1 MRTAANKSKHLH
13 EIKLLSIESNHS
25 INTTMAS
32 ITSSSEFD
40 YLEGTTQ
47 PDRFNALDGNDIIY
61 ANSGDDFLEG
71 DKGKDKICG
80 DRGND
85 TIFGGE
91 DGDVLWGGKGT
102 DLISGNSGNDTIYAG
117 AGSDTV
123 TGGEGDDIFA
133 ISKDS
138 GGPTI
143 LTADTIADFGN
154 GNDKIRLLD
163 GLTFEDLDIQQGTG
177 SNSNSTIIQDKLTG
191 EYLAVLPGVNSST
204 INRDNFTSQLSG
216 NPVLDWNGVLLNAV
230 RTASTAPPLAS
241 RNMAMVHAAIYDSV
255 NSISKK
261 YSPYRVNID
270 APAGASAEA
279 ATAAAAYRVLT
290 NLYPAQTLTFNEAYN
305 SSIAKIPDGK
315 AKEDGI
321 ALGRQVADQII
332 AWRNTDGASRVVEY
346 TPSTDAGRWVATPP
360 GFAASLA
367 PQWPDVTPFA
377 MTSGSQFRPSGP
389 PALNSAKY
397 AEEFN
402 FVKEIGKIDSLT
414 RTPDQTAIAKF
425 WANGAGTFTPPGH
438 WNQIAEEASTL
449 NAQSLEDSARLFALL
464 NIALA
469 DAAISCWDAKYQYNF
484 WRPVTAIRQA
494 DRDNNPNTAADTQ
507 WTPLITT
514 PPFPEYTSGHSTF
527 SGAADPVMSAVFGS
541 DYGFGDRGDRTIN
554 TLRTYENFS
563 EAADE
568 SGISRLYGG
577 IHFMSANVN
586 GLNAGRNLG
595 NYVVQNFLV

>member
-1 MRTAANKSKHLH
+1 
-13 EIKLLSIESNHS
+13 
-25 INTTMAS
+25 MAS
-32 ITSSSEFD
+32 ITSSPEFD
-40 YLEGTTQ
+40 YLAGTTQ
-47 PDRFNALDGNDIIY
+47 PDRINALDDNDIIY

-91 DGDVLWGGKGT
+91 GDDILWGGKGA
-102 DLISGNSGNDTIYAG
+102 DLILGNSGNDIIYAG

-123 TGGEGDDIFA
+123 TGGEGSDIFA
-133 ISKDS
+133 ISKGS
-138 GGPTI
+138 SGPTV
-143 LTADTIADFGN
+143 LTADSITDFGN

-163 GLTFEDLDIQQGTG
+163 GLTFEDLDIKQGTDA
-177 SNSNSTIIQDKLTG
+177 NSNSTIIQDKLTG

-204 INRDNFTSQLSG
+204 INRDNFTSQLSAT
-216 NPVLDWNGVLLNAV
+216 PVIEWNGVLLNAV
-230 RTASTAPPLAS
+230 RADKTAPPLAS

-270 APAGASAEA
+270 APAGTSAEA
-279 ATAAAAYRVLT
+279 ATAAAAHRILT
-290 NLYPAQTLTFNEAYN
+290 NLYPAQAVTFNEVYQ
-305 SSIAKIPDGK
+305 SSLAKIPDGK
-315 AKEDGI
+315 AKTDGI
-321 ALGRQVADQII
+321 ALGQQVADQII
-332 AWRNTDGASRVVEY
+332 TWRSTDGANRVVQY
-346 TPSTDAGRWVATPP
+346 NPSTEAGRWVPTPP
-360 GFAASLA
+360 ALAPGLA
-367 PQWPDVTPFA
+367 PQWPEVTPFA

-389 PALNSAKY
+389 PALDSAKY

-402 FVKEIGKIDSLT
+402 YVKEIGKIDSLT

-464 NIALA
+464 NITLA
-469 DAAISCWDAKYQYNF
+469 DAAISCWDTKYHYNF
-484 WRPVTAIRQA
+484 WRPITAIRQA
-494 DRDNNPNTAADTQ
+494 DSDNNPNTTADAQ
-507 WTPLITT
+507 WTPLLEN
-514 PPFPEYTSGHSTF
+514 PPFSEYTSGHSTF
-527 SGAADPVMSAVFGS
+527 SGAADAVMNSVFGS

-568 SGISRLYGG
+568 SGISRIYGG
-577 IHFMSANVN
+577 IHFMSANVD

-595 NYVVQNFLV
+595 NYVVRNFLV